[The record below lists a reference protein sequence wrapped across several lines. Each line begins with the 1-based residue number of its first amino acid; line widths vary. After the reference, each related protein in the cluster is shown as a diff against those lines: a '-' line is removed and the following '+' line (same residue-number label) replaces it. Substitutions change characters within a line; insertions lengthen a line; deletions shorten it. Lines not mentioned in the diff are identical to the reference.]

1 MSPRPARTRPGP
13 PPPRPPRP
21 AGRAAHRPPAG
32 RAAANRTASG
42 RAPRSAVQRAAVVVL
57 GRTASPRPA
66 RWQPPAAALITLVA
80 WWTALV
86 ALEPLFSPGPWRG
99 RTLALVAVIMLTPA
113 LVRAV
118 RPSRDLIAMVAA
130 FLAGGAGLALLL
142 NDLGALGGWLKDPSA
157 QLRAIGEVLVSSAPP
172 VDVGA
177 VLGGGVLVAAALLSL
192 ACVLMSDGGADAV
205 GATALVPGIALLAP
219 TLILGRAPRAHLV
232 LTVGLCALL
241 LVVVSAPRGAR
252 CAGSRLR
259 AAGTA
264 LGGGASRLVT
274 AALAL
279 ILAVGVLGRA
289 LPVPILPWSQPGGA
303 AAPEVRLTLNQD
315 LVRGSSAP
323 VLQYSGLESGTS
335 VRLTLAVIADLGGD
349 TWTPLDDARRDAAVD
364 KPQPGSGAGALTPGG
379 ALRAADGGAADTEK
393 SLPAVEVRVTG
404 MRSHW
409 LPVLQSTLTIDDG
422 QGVDLDDW
430 SWVSGTSTALSG
442 SSEVVSGAR
451 YRVRG
456 WSAVAD
462 AQGHPQTPVGI
473 PAPTPDPGTLDPY
486 LELPASMPGV
496 ISDTAQAV
504 VDAAGAGSDPAARA
518 AALAAWFH
526 GNGFVYNE
534 QVPGSFDGAAGSAS
548 PVQVVVSFLNERT
561 GYCVHYSAAFTLM
574 ARSLGLPTRIAVGYA
589 STSTAAS
596 AGDWV
601 TVGGS
606 QLHAWPEVWID
617 GVGWLAFEPTPG
629 GIGGQVGAVRAP
641 TTPAAPP
648 TATPS
653 AQAEPTA
660 PAGEQETGAQTSA
673 PTAQPNAPA
682 PAPPAE
688 RTGGGGASLDARIP
702 ALILLV
708 LLLAAL
714 PGLIRALQRSRRR
727 AAVRRGPRPGEAA
740 WRELVATAVDLD
752 LLHRGTRL
760 RARTPEALAEHLADE
775 LGGAAAGGAGGGPGA
790 GTTGAG
796 GPGDGGP
803 PGTGAGGPEPG
814 AGAGGPPVPGPDA
827 LAALTRLAGDVV
839 AERYGTA
846 PADSGR
852 RRRIEDDLGLVTAVM
867 SQTAPPGRRL
877 LARIVPRSM
886 VGGRFA
892 EA

>member
-1 MSPRPARTRPGP
+1 MSPRPARTGPP
-13 PPPRPPRP
+13 PPPRPSRP
-21 AGRAAHRPPAG
+21 TG
-32 RAAANRTASG
+32 RAAANRPPASRSAAANRPPASG
-42 RAPRSAVQRAAVVVL
+42 RAPRAAVQRAAVVVL
-57 GRTASPRPA
+57 GRTSNPSPA

-80 WWTALV
+80 WWAALV

-118 RPSRDLIAMVAA
+118 RPARDLVAVLAA
-130 FLAGGAGLALLL
+130 FLAGGAALALLL
-142 NDLGALGGWLKDPSA
+142 NDLGALDGWLKDPSA
-157 QLRAIGEVLVSSAPP
+157 QSHAIGEVLVSSVPP

-177 VLGGGVLVAAALLSL
+177 VLGGGVLIAAALLSL
-192 ACVLMSDGGADAV
+192 ACVLMSDGGADVV

-232 LTVGLCALL
+232 LTVGLCVLL

-264 LGGGASRLVT
+264 LGDGASRLVT

-279 ILAVGVLGRA
+279 ILAIGVLGRA
-289 LPVPILPWSQPGGA
+289 LPVPALPWSQPGGA
-303 AAPEVRLTLNQD
+303 SAPEVSLTLNQD

-364 KPQPGSGAGALTPGG
+364 EPQPGTGAGALTPGG
-379 ALRAADGGAADTEK
+379 ALHAAGAGAADMEK
-393 SLPAVEVRVTG
+393 GLPVVEVRVTG

-409 LPVLQSTLTIDDG
+409 LPVLQSTLTVDDG
-422 QGVDLDDW
+422 QGVDLGDW

-442 SSEVVSGAR
+442 GSEVTAGAR

-473 PAPTPDPGTLDPY
+473 PAPTPDAGTLDPY

-496 ISDTAQAV
+496 ISDTARAV

-526 GNGFVYNE
+526 GNGFVYDE
-534 QVPGSFDGAAGSAS
+534 RVPGSFDGAAGSAP
-548 PVQVVVSFLNERT
+548 PVQVVASFLNERT

-629 GIGGQVGAVRAP
+629 GIGGQVGAVQAP

-660 PAGEQETGAQTSA
+660 PAGEQGTG
-673 PTAQPNAPA
+673 APA
-682 PAPPAE
+682 PAPAPAPTA
-688 RTGGGGASLDARIP
+688 RPGAAAPALPADRAGGGGAIPDLRIP
-702 ALILLV
+702 ALVLLV

-714 PGLIRALQRSRRR
+714 PGLVRALQRSRRR

-752 LLHRGTRL
+752 LLRRGTRL
-760 RARTPEALAEHLADE
+760 RARTPEALAEHLAYE
-775 LGGAAAGGAGGGPGA
+775 LGGGPGA
-790 GTTGAG
+790 GTGTGG
-796 GPGDGGP
+796 GA
-803 PGTGAGGPEPG
+803 GTGADGPSPGGGPD
-814 AGAGGPPVPGPDA
+814 PDA

-846 PADSGR
+846 SADSGR

-867 SQTAPPGRRL
+867 SATAPPGRRL

>member
-1 MSPRPARTRPGP
+1 MSPRPGP
-13 PPPRPPRP
+13 PPPV
-21 AGRAAHRPPAG
+21 PPA
-32 RAAANRTASG
+32 APAANRSGAG
-42 RAPRSAVQRAAVVVL
+42 RAPRSTVQRATVVVR

-118 RPSRDLIAMVAA
+118 RPARDLIAMVAA
-130 FLAGGAGLALLL
+130 FLAGGAALALLL
-142 NDLGALGGWLKDPSA
+142 NDLGALGDWLKDPSA
-157 QLRAIGEVLVSSAPP
+157 RLHVIGEVLISSVPP
-172 VDVGA
+172 VDVDT
-177 VLGGGVLVAAALLSL
+177 VLGGGVFVAAALLSL
-192 ACVLMSDGGADAV
+192 ACVLMSDGGADVV

-241 LVVVSAPRGAR
+241 LVVVSAPRGAQ

-289 LPVPILPWSQPGGA
+289 LPVPIPPWSQPGGA

-349 TWTPLDDARRDAAVD
+349 TWTPLDDARQNAAVHE
-364 KPQPGSGAGALTPGG
+364 PQPEAGAGVLTPGG
-379 ALRAADGGAADTEK
+379 ALRAAGGGGADIER

-409 LPVLQSTLTIDDG
+409 LPVLQSALTIDDG

-442 SSEVVSGAR
+442 SSEVAAGAR

-473 PAPTPDPGTLDPY
+473 PAPTPDAGALDPY
-486 LELPASMPGV
+486 LELPAAMPDV
-496 ISDTAQAV
+496 ISNTAQAV

-526 GNGFVYNE
+526 GNGFVYDE
-534 QVPGSFDGAAGSAS
+534 QVPGSFDGAAGSTS
-548 PVQVVVSFLNERT
+548 PVQVVASFLDERA

-596 AGDWV
+596 KGDWV
-601 TVGGS
+601 TIGGS

-629 GIGGQVGAVRAP
+629 GIGGQVGAVQAP

-653 AQAEPTA
+653 APAEPTA
-660 PAGEQETGAQTSA
+660 PAGDQETGAQLSSTA
-673 PTAQPNAPA
+673 PTAPPSAPA
-682 PAPPAE
+682 LPAD
-688 RTGGGGASLDARIP
+688 RTGGGAAPDLRIP
-702 ALILLV
+702 ALVLLI

-714 PGLIRALQRSRRR
+714 PGLTRALQRSRRR
-727 AAVRRGPRPGEAA
+727 AAVRRGPWPGEVA

-752 LLHRGTRL
+752 LLRRGTRL

-775 LGGAAAGGAGGGPGA
+775 LGGAGGGPGA
-790 GTTGAG
+790 GTTDAG

-814 AGAGGPPVPGPDA
+814 AGAGGASPDA

-846 PADSGR
+846 PEDSGR

-867 SQTAPPGRRL
+867 SATAPPGRRL

>member
-1 MSPRPARTRPGP
+1 MSPRPARPRPGRPGPP

-21 AGRAAHRPPAG
+21 AGRAANRLPAG

-42 RAPRSAVQRAAVVVL
+42 RAPRVAVQRAAVVVL
-57 GRTASPRPA
+57 GRTSNPSPA

-80 WWTALV
+80 WWAALV

-118 RPSRDLIAMVAA
+118 RPARDLVAVLAA
-130 FLAGGAGLALLL
+130 FLAGGAALALLL
-142 NDLGALGGWLKDPSA
+142 NDLGALDGWLKDPSA
-157 QLRAIGEVLVSSAPP
+157 QSHAIGEVLVSSVPP

-177 VLGGGVLVAAALLSL
+177 VLGGGVLIAAALLSL
-192 ACVLMSDGGADAV
+192 ACVLMSDGGADVV

-232 LTVGLCALL
+232 LTVGLCVLL

-264 LGGGASRLVT
+264 LGDGASRLVT

-279 ILAVGVLGRA
+279 ILAIGVLGRA
-289 LPVPILPWSQPGGA
+289 LPVPALPWSQPGGA
-303 AAPEVRLTLNQD
+303 SAPEVSLTLNQD

-364 KPQPGSGAGALTPGG
+364 EPQPGTGAGAGALTPGG
-379 ALRAADGGAADTEK
+379 ALHAAGAGAADMEK
-393 SLPAVEVRVTG
+393 GLPVVEVRVTG

-409 LPVLQSTLTIDDG
+409 LPVLQSTLTVDDG
-422 QGVDLDDW
+422 QGVDLGDW

-442 SSEVVSGAR
+442 GSEVTAGAR

-473 PAPTPDPGTLDPY
+473 PAPTPDAGTLDPY
-486 LELPASMPGV
+486 LELPASTPGV
-496 ISDTAQAV
+496 ISDTARAV

-526 GNGFVYNE
+526 GNGFVYDE
-534 QVPGSFDGAAGSAS
+534 RVPGSFDGAAGSAP
-548 PVQVVVSFLNERT
+548 PVQVVASFLNERT

-629 GIGGQVGAVRAP
+629 GIGGQVGAVQAP

-660 PAGEQETGAQTSA
+660 PAGEQGTG
-673 PTAQPNAPA
+673 APA
-682 PAPPAE
+682 PAPTARPGAAAPALPAD
-688 RTGGGGASLDARIP
+688 RAGGGGAIPDLRIP
-702 ALILLV
+702 ALVLLV

-714 PGLIRALQRSRRR
+714 PGLVRALRRSRRR

-752 LLHRGTRL
+752 LLRRSTRL
-760 RARTPEALAEHLADE
+760 RARTPEALAEHLAYE
-775 LGGAAAGGAGGGPGA
+775 LGGGPGA
-790 GTTGAG
+790 GTTGAAAGDPG
-796 GPGDGGP
+796 GGSGAR
-803 PGTGAGGPEPG
+803 TGAGG
-814 AGAGGPPVPGPDA
+814 GPDPDA

-846 PADSGR
+846 SADSGR

-867 SQTAPPGRRL
+867 SATAPPGRRL

>member
-1 MSPRPARTRPGP
+1 MSPRPARTRPVRPGP

-21 AGRAAHRPPAG
+21 AGRAANRPPAG
-32 RAAANRTASG
+32 RSATSG

-99 RTLALVAVIMLTPA
+99 RTLALIAVVMLAPA

-118 RPSRDLIAMVAA
+118 RPSRDLTAMVAA
-130 FLAGGAGLALLL
+130 FLAGGAALALLL

-172 VDVGA
+172 VEVGT

-241 LVVVSAPRGAR
+241 LVVVSAPRGAQ

-289 LPVPILPWSQPGGA
+289 LPVPVLPWSQPGGA
-303 AAPEVRLTLNQD
+303 SAPEVRLTLNQD

-364 KPQPGSGAGALTPGG
+364 EPQPGSGSGALTPGG
-379 ALRAADGGAADTEK
+379 ALRAADGGAADIEK
-393 SLPAVEVRVTG
+393 GLPAVEVRVTG

-409 LPVLQSTLTIDDG
+409 LPVLQSTLTVDDG
-422 QGVDLDDW
+422 QGVDLGDW

-442 SSEVVSGAR
+442 SSEVAAGAR

-473 PAPTPDPGTLDPY
+473 PAPTPDAGTLDPY
-486 LELPASMPGV
+486 LELPASMPDV

-504 VDAAGAGSDPAARA
+504 VDDAGAGSDPAARA

-534 QVPGSFDGAAGSAS
+534 QVPGSFDGAAGSAP
-548 PVQVVVSFLNERT
+548 PVQVVASFLSERT

-629 GIGGQVGAVRAP
+629 GIGGQVGAVQAP

-660 PAGEQETGAQTSA
+660 PAGEQETGAQAPASASA
-673 PTAQPNAPA
+673 PTTRPGAA
-682 PAPPAE
+682 APPAD
-688 RTGGGGASLDARIP
+688 RAGGSGAIPDLRIP
-702 ALILLV
+702 ALVLLV

-740 WRELVATAVDLD
+740 WRELVAAAVDLD
-752 LLHRGTRL
+752 LLRRGTRL
-760 RARTPEALAEHLADE
+760 RARTPEALAEHLAYE
-775 LGGAAAGGAGGGPGA
+775 LGGGPGPGGGGAGA

-796 GPGDGGP
+796 GPKPGTSAGGPGPSGGGP
-803 PGTGAGGPEPG
+803 PGTGAGG
-814 AGAGGPPVPGPDA
+814 PGPDA

-867 SQTAPPGRRL
+867 SKTAPTGRRL
-877 LARIVPRSM
+877 LARIVPKSM

>member
-1 MSPRPARTRPGP
+1 MSPRPARTRPGRTGPP

-21 AGRAAHRPPAG
+21 AGRAANRLPAG
-32 RAAANRTASG
+32 RAAANRAAANRTASG
-42 RAPRSAVQRAAVVVL
+42 RAPRAAVQRAAVVVL
-57 GRTASPRPA
+57 GRTSNPSPA

-80 WWTALV
+80 WWAALV

-118 RPSRDLIAMVAA
+118 RPARDLVAVLAA
-130 FLAGGAGLALLL
+130 FLAGGAALALLL
-142 NDLGALGGWLKDPSA
+142 NDLGALDGWLKDPSA
-157 QLRAIGEVLVSSAPP
+157 QSHAIGEVLVSSVPP

-177 VLGGGVLVAAALLSL
+177 VLGGGVLIAAALLSL
-192 ACVLMSDGGADAV
+192 ACVLMSDGGADVV

-232 LTVGLCALL
+232 LTVGLCVLL

-264 LGGGASRLVT
+264 LGDGASRLVT

-279 ILAVGVLGRA
+279 ILAIGVLGRA
-289 LPVPILPWSQPGGA
+289 LPVPALPWSQPGGA
-303 AAPEVRLTLNQD
+303 SAPEVSLTLNQD

-364 KPQPGSGAGALTPGG
+364 EPQPGTGAGAGALTPGG
-379 ALRAADGGAADTEK
+379 ALHAAGAGAADMEK
-393 SLPAVEVRVTG
+393 GLPVVEVRVTG

-409 LPVLQSTLTIDDG
+409 LPVLQSTLTVDDG
-422 QGVDLDDW
+422 QGVDLGDW

-442 SSEVVSGAR
+442 GSEVTAGAR

-486 LELPASMPGV
+486 LELPSSTPGV
-496 ISDTAQAV
+496 ISDTARAV

-526 GNGFVYNE
+526 GNGFVYDE
-534 QVPGSFDGAAGSAS
+534 RVPGSFDGAAGSAP
-548 PVQVVVSFLNERT
+548 PVQVVASFLNERT

-629 GIGGQVGAVRAP
+629 GIGGQVGAVQAP

-660 PAGEQETGAQTSA
+660 PAGEQGTGAPASAPA
-673 PTAQPNAPA
+673 PTARPGAAAPA
-682 PAPPAE
+682 LPADRA
-688 RTGGGGASLDARIP
+688 GGGGAIPDLRIP
-702 ALILLV
+702 ALVLLV

-714 PGLIRALQRSRRR
+714 PGLVRALRRSRRR

-752 LLHRGTRL
+752 LLRRGTRL
-760 RARTPEALAEHLADE
+760 RARTPEALAEHLAYE
-775 LGGAAAGGAGGGPGA
+775 LGGGSGA
-790 GTTGAG
+790 GTTGAAAG
-796 GPGDGGP
+796 GPGGGS
-803 PGTGAGGPEPG
+803 GARTGAGG
-814 AGAGGPPVPGPDA
+814 GPDPDA

-846 PADSGR
+846 LADSGR

-867 SQTAPPGRRL
+867 SATAPPGRRL

>member
-1 MSPRPARTRPGP
+1 MSPRPGP
-13 PPPRPPRP
+13 PPPV
-21 AGRAAHRPPAG
+21 PPA
-32 RAAANRTASG
+32 APAANRSGAG
-42 RAPRSAVQRAAVVVL
+42 RAPRSTVQRATVVVR

-99 RTLALVAVIMLTPA
+99 RTLALVAVVMLAPA

-118 RPSRDLIAMVAA
+118 RPSRDLPAMVAA
-130 FLAGGAGLALLL
+130 FLAGGAALALLL

-232 LTVGLCALL
+232 LTVGLCVLL

-264 LGGGASRLVT
+264 LGDGASRLVT

-279 ILAVGVLGRA
+279 ILAIGVLGRA
-289 LPVPILPWSQPGGA
+289 LPVPALPWSQPGGA
-303 AAPEVRLTLNQD
+303 SAPEVSLTLNQD

-349 TWTPLDDARRDAAVD
+349 TWTPLDDARQNAAVHE
-364 KPQPGSGAGALTPGG
+364 PQPEAGAGVLTPGG
-379 ALRAADGGAADTEK
+379 ALRAAGGGGADIER

-409 LPVLQSTLTIDDG
+409 LPVLQSTLTVDDG
-422 QGVDLDDW
+422 QGVDLGDW

-442 SSEVVSGAR
+442 GSEVTAGAR

-473 PAPTPDPGTLDPY
+473 PAPTPDAGTLDPY

-496 ISDTAQAV
+496 ISDTARAV

-526 GNGFVYNE
+526 GNGFVYDE
-534 QVPGSFDGAAGSAS
+534 QVPGSFDGAAGSAP
-548 PVQVVVSFLNERT
+548 PVQVVASFLSERT

-629 GIGGQVGAVRAP
+629 GIGGQVGAVQAP

-653 AQAEPTA
+653 APAEPTA
-660 PAGEQETGAQTSA
+660 PAGDQETGAQLSSTA
-673 PTAQPNAPA
+673 PTAPPSAPA
-682 PAPPAE
+682 SPAD
-688 RTGGGGASLDARIP
+688 RTGGGAAPDLRIP
-702 ALILLV
+702 ALVLLI

-714 PGLIRALQRSRRR
+714 PGLTRALQRSRRR
-727 AAVRRGPRPGEAA
+727 AAVRRGPWPGEVA

-775 LGGAAAGGAGGGPGA
+775 LGAAAGAVGPGTGSDDPDGGPETGAAGGGPG
-790 GTTGAG
+790 TGPG
-796 GPGDGGP
+796 GPDGGG
-803 PGTGAGGPEPG
+803 PGTGA
-814 AGAGGPPVPGPDA
+814 AA

-852 RRRIEDDLGLVTAVM
+852 RRRIEGDLDLVTAVM
-867 SQTAPPGRRL
+867 SATASPGRRL
-877 LARIVPRSM
+877 LARIVPKSM
-886 VGGRFA
+886 VGGRFT

>member
-1 MSPRPARTRPGP
+1 MSPRPGRTRPDRPGP
-13 PPPRPPRP
+13 PPPPRP
-21 AGRAAHRPPAG
+21 SRPAG
-32 RAAANRTASG
+32 RAAANRPPAGRSAASG
-42 RAPRSAVQRAAVVVL
+42 RAPRAAVQRAAVVVL
-57 GRTASPRPA
+57 GRTSNPSPA

-80 WWTALV
+80 WWAALV

-118 RPSRDLIAMVAA
+118 RPARDLVAVLAA
-130 FLAGGAGLALLL
+130 FLAGGAALALLL
-142 NDLGALGGWLKDPSA
+142 NDLGALDGWLKDPSA
-157 QLRAIGEVLVSSAPP
+157 QSHAIGEVLVSSVPP

-177 VLGGGVLVAAALLSL
+177 VLGGGVLIAAALLSL
-192 ACVLMSDGGADAV
+192 ACVLMSDGGADVV

-232 LTVGLCALL
+232 LTVGLCVLL

-264 LGGGASRLVT
+264 LGDGASRLVT

-279 ILAVGVLGRA
+279 ILAIGVLGRA
-289 LPVPILPWSQPGGA
+289 LPVPALPWSQPGGA
-303 AAPEVRLTLNQD
+303 SAPEVSLTLNQD

-364 KPQPGSGAGALTPGG
+364 EPQPGTGAGAGALTPGG
-379 ALRAADGGAADTEK
+379 ALHAAGAGAADMEK
-393 SLPAVEVRVTG
+393 GLPVVEVRVTG

-409 LPVLQSTLTIDDG
+409 LPVLQSTLTVDDG
-422 QGVDLDDW
+422 QGVDLGDW

-442 SSEVVSGAR
+442 GSEVTAGAR

-473 PAPTPDPGTLDPY
+473 PASTPDAGTLDPY
-486 LELPASMPGV
+486 LELPSSTPGV
-496 ISDTAQAV
+496 ISDTARAV

-526 GNGFVYNE
+526 GNGFVYDE
-534 QVPGSFDGAAGSAS
+534 RVPGSFDGAAGSAP
-548 PVQVVVSFLNERT
+548 PVQVVASFLNERT

-629 GIGGQVGAVRAP
+629 GIGGQVGAVQAP

-660 PAGEQETGAQTSA
+660 PAEEQGTG
-673 PTAQPNAPA
+673 APA
-682 PAPPAE
+682 PAPTARPGAAAPALPAD
-688 RTGGGGASLDARIP
+688 RAGGGGAIPDLRIP
-702 ALILLV
+702 ALVLLV

-714 PGLIRALQRSRRR
+714 PGLVRALRRSRRR

-752 LLHRGTRL
+752 LLRRGTRL
-760 RARTPEALAEHLADE
+760 RARTPEALAEHLAYE
-775 LGGAAAGGAGGGPGA
+775 LGGGSGA

-796 GPGDGGP
+796 GRA
-803 PGTGAGGPEPG
+803 GTGADGPGPGGGPD
-814 AGAGGPPVPGPDA
+814 PDA

-867 SQTAPPGRRL
+867 SATAPPGRRL

>member
-1 MSPRPARTRPGP
+1 MSPRPGRTRPGRPGHP
-13 PPPRPPRP
+13 PPPRPSR
-21 AGRAAHRPPAG
+21 PAG
-32 RAAANRTASG
+32 RAAANRPPAGRSAASG
-42 RAPRSAVQRAAVVVL
+42 RAPRAAVQRAAVVVL
-57 GRTASPRPA
+57 GRTSNPSPA

-80 WWTALV
+80 WWAALV

-118 RPSRDLIAMVAA
+118 RPARDLVAVLAA
-130 FLAGGAGLALLL
+130 FLAGGAALALLL
-142 NDLGALGGWLKDPSA
+142 NDLGALDGWLKDPSA
-157 QLRAIGEVLVSSAPP
+157 QSHAIGEVLVSSVPP

-177 VLGGGVLVAAALLSL
+177 VLGGGVLIAAALLSL
-192 ACVLMSDGGADAV
+192 ACVLMSDGGADVV

-232 LTVGLCALL
+232 LTVGLCVLL

-264 LGGGASRLVT
+264 LGDGASRLVT

-279 ILAVGVLGRA
+279 ILAIGVLGRA
-289 LPVPILPWSQPGGA
+289 LPVPALPWSQPGGA
-303 AAPEVRLTLNQD
+303 SAPEVSLTLNQD

-364 KPQPGSGAGALTPGG
+364 EPQPGTGAGAGALTPGG
-379 ALRAADGGAADTEK
+379 ALHAAGAGAADMEK
-393 SLPAVEVRVTG
+393 GLPVVEVRVTG

-409 LPVLQSTLTIDDG
+409 LPVLQSTLTVDDG
-422 QGVDLDDW
+422 QGVDLGDW

-442 SSEVVSGAR
+442 GSEVTAGAR

-473 PAPTPDPGTLDPY
+473 PAPTPDAGTLDPY

-496 ISDTAQAV
+496 ISDTARAV

-526 GNGFVYNE
+526 GNGFVYDE
-534 QVPGSFDGAAGSAS
+534 RVPGSFDGAAGSAP
-548 PVQVVVSFLNERT
+548 PVQVVASFLNERT

-629 GIGGQVGAVRAP
+629 GIGGQVGAVQAP

-648 TATPS
+648 TAAPS

-660 PAGEQETGAQTSA
+660 PAGEQETGAQASASAPA
-673 PTAQPNAPA
+673 PTARPGAAAPA
-682 PAPPAE
+682 LPADRA
-688 RTGGGGASLDARIP
+688 GGGGAIPDLRIP
-702 ALILLV
+702 ALVLLV

-714 PGLIRALQRSRRR
+714 PGLVRALRRSRRR

-752 LLHRGTRL
+752 LLRRGTRL
-760 RARTPEALAEHLADE
+760 RARTPEALAEHLAYE
-775 LGGAAAGGAGGGPGA
+775 LGGGPGA

-796 GPGDGGP
+796 GRAGTGADGPGPGGGP
-803 PGTGAGGPEPG
+803 GAGTTGAGG
-814 AGAGGPPVPGPDA
+814 GPDPDA

-867 SQTAPPGRRL
+867 SATAPPGRRL

>member
-1 MSPRPARTRPGP
+1 MSPRPGRTRPDRPGP
-13 PPPRPPRP
+13 PPPPRP
-21 AGRAAHRPPAG
+21 SRPAG
-32 RAAANRTASG
+32 RAAANRPPASG
-42 RAPRSAVQRAAVVVL
+42 RAPRAAVQRAAVVVL
-57 GRTASPRPA
+57 GRTSNPSPA

-80 WWTALV
+80 WWAALV

-118 RPSRDLIAMVAA
+118 RPARDLVAVLAA
-130 FLAGGAGLALLL
+130 FLAGGAALALLL
-142 NDLGALGGWLKDPSA
+142 NDLGALDGWLKDPSA
-157 QLRAIGEVLVSSAPP
+157 QSHAIGEVLVSSVPP

-177 VLGGGVLVAAALLSL
+177 VLGGGVLIAAALLSL
-192 ACVLMSDGGADAV
+192 ACVLMSDGGADVV

-232 LTVGLCALL
+232 LTVGLCVLL

-264 LGGGASRLVT
+264 LGDGASRLVT

-279 ILAVGVLGRA
+279 ILAIGVLGRA
-289 LPVPILPWSQPGGA
+289 LPVPALPWSQPGGA
-303 AAPEVRLTLNQD
+303 SAPEVSLTLNQD

-364 KPQPGSGAGALTPGG
+364 EPQPGTGAGAGALTPGG
-379 ALRAADGGAADTEK
+379 ALHAAGAGAADMEK
-393 SLPAVEVRVTG
+393 GLPVVEVRVTG

-409 LPVLQSTLTIDDG
+409 LPVLQSTLTVDDG
-422 QGVDLDDW
+422 QGVDLGDW

-442 SSEVVSGAR
+442 GSEVTAGAR

-473 PAPTPDPGTLDPY
+473 PAPTPDAGTLDPY

-496 ISDTAQAV
+496 ISDTARAV

-526 GNGFVYNE
+526 GNGFVYDE
-534 QVPGSFDGAAGSAS
+534 RVPGSFDGAAGSAP
-548 PVQVVVSFLNERT
+548 PVQVVASFLNERT

-629 GIGGQVGAVRAP
+629 GIGGQVGAVQAP

-660 PAGEQETGAQTSA
+660 PAGEQGTG
-673 PTAQPNAPA
+673 APA
-682 PAPPAE
+682 PAPTARPGAAAPALPAD
-688 RTGGGGASLDARIP
+688 RAGGGGAIPDLRIP
-702 ALILLV
+702 ALVLLV

-714 PGLIRALQRSRRR
+714 PGLVRALRRSRRR

-752 LLHRGTRL
+752 LLRRGTRL
-760 RARTPEALAEHLADE
+760 RARTPEALAEHLAYE
-775 LGGAAAGGAGGGPGA
+775 LGGGSGA

-796 GPGDGGP
+796 GRA
-803 PGTGAGGPEPG
+803 GTGADG
-814 AGAGGPPVPGPDA
+814 PGPDA

-867 SQTAPPGRRL
+867 SATAPPGRRL

>member
-1 MSPRPARTRPGP
+1 MSPRPARTRPGRTGPP

-21 AGRAAHRPPAG
+21 AGRAANRLPAG
-32 RAAANRTASG
+32 RAAANRAAANRTASG
-42 RAPRSAVQRAAVVVL
+42 RAPRAAVQRAAVVVL
-57 GRTASPRPA
+57 GRTSNPSPA

-80 WWTALV
+80 WWAALV

-118 RPSRDLIAMVAA
+118 RPARDLVAVLAA
-130 FLAGGAGLALLL
+130 FLAGGAALALLL
-142 NDLGALGGWLKDPSA
+142 NDLGALDGWLKDPSA
-157 QLRAIGEVLVSSAPP
+157 QSHAIGEVLVSSVPP

-177 VLGGGVLVAAALLSL
+177 VLGGGVLIAAALLSL
-192 ACVLMSDGGADAV
+192 ACVLMSDGGADVV

-232 LTVGLCALL
+232 LTVGLCVLL

-264 LGGGASRLVT
+264 LGDGASRLVT

-279 ILAVGVLGRA
+279 ILAIGVLGRA
-289 LPVPILPWSQPGGA
+289 LPVPALPWSQPGGA
-303 AAPEVRLTLNQD
+303 SAPEVSLTLNQD

-364 KPQPGSGAGALTPGG
+364 EPQPGTGAGAGALTPGG
-379 ALRAADGGAADTEK
+379 ALHAAGAGAADMEK
-393 SLPAVEVRVTG
+393 GLPVVEVRVTG

-409 LPVLQSTLTIDDG
+409 LPVLQSTLTVDDG
-422 QGVDLDDW
+422 QGVDLGDW

-442 SSEVVSGAR
+442 GSEVTAGAR

-486 LELPASMPGV
+486 LELPSSTPGV
-496 ISDTAQAV
+496 ISDTARAV

-526 GNGFVYNE
+526 GNGFVYDE
-534 QVPGSFDGAAGSAS
+534 RVPGSFDGAAGSAP
-548 PVQVVVSFLNERT
+548 PVQVVASFLNERT

-629 GIGGQVGAVRAP
+629 GIGGQVGAVQAP

-648 TATPS
+648 AATPS

-660 PAGEQETGAQTSA
+660 PAGEQETGAQASASAPA
-673 PTAQPNAPA
+673 PTARPGAAAPA
-682 PAPPAE
+682 LPADRA
-688 RTGGGGASLDARIP
+688 GGGGAIPDLRIP
-702 ALILLV
+702 ALVLLV

-714 PGLIRALQRSRRR
+714 PGLVRALRRSRRR

-752 LLHRGTRL
+752 LLRRGTRL
-760 RARTPEALAEHLADE
+760 RARTPEALAEHLAYE
-775 LGGAAAGGAGGGPGA
+775 LGGGSGA
-790 GTTGAG
+790 GTTGAAAG
-796 GPGDGGP
+796 GPGGGS
-803 PGTGAGGPEPG
+803 GARTGAGG
-814 AGAGGPPVPGPDA
+814 GPDPDA

-846 PADSGR
+846 LADSGR

-867 SQTAPPGRRL
+867 SATAPPGRRL

>member
-1 MSPRPARTRPGP
+1 MSPRPARTRPGRPGPP

-21 AGRAAHRPPAG
+21 AGRAANRLPAG

-42 RAPRSAVQRAAVVVL
+42 RAPRVAVQRAAVVVL
-57 GRTASPRPA
+57 GRTSNPSPA

-80 WWTALV
+80 WWAALV

-118 RPSRDLIAMVAA
+118 RPARDLVAVLAA
-130 FLAGGAGLALLL
+130 FLAGGAALALLL
-142 NDLGALGGWLKDPSA
+142 NDLGALDGWLKDPSA
-157 QLRAIGEVLVSSAPP
+157 QSHAIGEVLVSSVPP

-177 VLGGGVLVAAALLSL
+177 VLGGGVLIAAALLSL
-192 ACVLMSDGGADAV
+192 ACVLMSDGGADVV

-232 LTVGLCALL
+232 LTVGLCVLL

-264 LGGGASRLVT
+264 LGDGASRLVT

-279 ILAVGVLGRA
+279 ILAIGVLGRA
-289 LPVPILPWSQPGGA
+289 LPVPALPWSQPGGA
-303 AAPEVRLTLNQD
+303 SAPEVSLTLNQD

-364 KPQPGSGAGALTPGG
+364 EPQPGTGAGAGALTPGG
-379 ALRAADGGAADTEK
+379 ALHAAGAGAADMEK
-393 SLPAVEVRVTG
+393 GLPVVEVRVTG

-409 LPVLQSTLTIDDG
+409 LPVLQSTLTVDDG
-422 QGVDLDDW
+422 QGVDLGDW

-442 SSEVVSGAR
+442 GSEVTAGAR

-473 PAPTPDPGTLDPY
+473 PAPTPDAGTLDPY
-486 LELPASMPGV
+486 LELPASTPGV
-496 ISDTAQAV
+496 ISDTARAV

-526 GNGFVYNE
+526 GNGFVYDE
-534 QVPGSFDGAAGSAS
+534 RVPGSFDGAAGSAP
-548 PVQVVVSFLNERT
+548 PVQVVASFLNERT

-629 GIGGQVGAVRAP
+629 GIGGQVGAVQAP

-660 PAGEQETGAQTSA
+660 PAGEQGTG
-673 PTAQPNAPA
+673 APA
-682 PAPPAE
+682 PAPTARPGAAAPALPAD
-688 RTGGGGASLDARIP
+688 RAGGGGAIPDLRIP
-702 ALILLV
+702 ALVLLV

-714 PGLIRALQRSRRR
+714 PGLVRALRRSRRR

-752 LLHRGTRL
+752 LLRRSTRL
-760 RARTPEALAEHLADE
+760 RARTPEALAEHLAYE
-775 LGGAAAGGAGGGPGA
+775 LGGGPGA
-790 GTTGAG
+790 GTTGAAAGDPG
-796 GPGDGGP
+796 GGSGAR
-803 PGTGAGGPEPG
+803 TGAGG
-814 AGAGGPPVPGPDA
+814 GPDPDA

-846 PADSGR
+846 SADSGR

-867 SQTAPPGRRL
+867 SATAPPGRRL

>member
-1 MSPRPARTRPGP
+1 MSPRPARTRPGRPGP
-13 PPPRPPRP
+13 PPPPRP
-21 AGRAAHRPPAG
+21 AGRAANRLPAG

-42 RAPRSAVQRAAVVVL
+42 RAPRVAVQRAAVVVL
-57 GRTASPRPA
+57 GRTSNPSPA

-80 WWTALV
+80 WWAALV

-118 RPSRDLIAMVAA
+118 RPARDLVAVLAA
-130 FLAGGAGLALLL
+130 FLAGGAALALLL
-142 NDLGALGGWLKDPSA
+142 NDLGALDGWLKDPSA
-157 QLRAIGEVLVSSAPP
+157 QSHAIGEVLVSSVPP

-177 VLGGGVLVAAALLSL
+177 VLGGGVLIAAALLSL
-192 ACVLMSDGGADAV
+192 ACVLMSDGGADVV

-232 LTVGLCALL
+232 LTVGLCVLL

-264 LGGGASRLVT
+264 LGDGASRLVT
-274 AALAL
+274 ATLAL
-279 ILAVGVLGRA
+279 ILAIGVLGRA
-289 LPVPILPWSQPGGA
+289 LPVPALPWSQPGGA
-303 AAPEVRLTLNQD
+303 SAPEVSLTLNQD

-364 KPQPGSGAGALTPGG
+364 EPQPGTGAGAGVLTPGG
-379 ALRAADGGAADTEK
+379 ALHAAGAGAADMEK
-393 SLPAVEVRVTG
+393 GLPVVEVRVTG

-409 LPVLQSTLTIDDG
+409 LPVLQSTLTVDDG
-422 QGVDLDDW
+422 QGVDLGDW

-442 SSEVVSGAR
+442 SSEVASGAR

-473 PAPTPDPGTLDPY
+473 PAPTPDAGTLDPY
-486 LELPASMPGV
+486 LELPASTPGV
-496 ISDTAQAV
+496 ISDTARAV
-504 VDAAGAGSDPAARA
+504 VDAAGAGADPAARA

-526 GNGFVYNE
+526 GNGFVYDE
-534 QVPGSFDGAAGSAS
+534 RVPGSFDGAAGSAP
-548 PVQVVVSFLNERT
+548 PVQVVASFLNERT

-601 TVGGS
+601 TIGGS

-629 GIGGQVGAVRAP
+629 GIGGQVGAVQAP

-660 PAGEQETGAQTSA
+660 PAGEQGTGAPTSA
-673 PTAQPNAPA
+673 SAPA
-682 PAPPAE
+682 PAPTARPGAAAPALPAD
-688 RTGGGGASLDARIP
+688 RAGGGGAIPDLRIP
-702 ALILLV
+702 ALVLLV

-714 PGLIRALQRSRRR
+714 PGLVRALRRSRRR

-752 LLHRGTRL
+752 LLRRSTRL
-760 RARTPEALAEHLADE
+760 RARTPEALAEHLAYE
-775 LGGAAAGGAGGGPGA
+775 LGGGPGA
-790 GTTGAG
+790 GTTGAAAG
-796 GPGDGGP
+796 GPGGGS
-803 PGTGAGGPEPG
+803 GARTGAGG
-814 AGAGGPPVPGPDA
+814 GPDPDA

-846 PADSGR
+846 SADSGR

-867 SQTAPPGRRL
+867 SATAPPGRRL

>member
-1 MSPRPARTRPGP
+1 MSPRPGRTRPGRTGPP
-13 PPPRPPRP
+13 PPPRPSR
-21 AGRAAHRPPAG
+21 PAG
-32 RAAANRTASG
+32 RAAANRPPAGRSAASG
-42 RAPRSAVQRAAVVVL
+42 RAPRAAVQQAAVVVL
-57 GRTASPRPA
+57 GRTSNPSPA

-80 WWTALV
+80 WWAALV

-118 RPSRDLIAMVAA
+118 RPARDLVAVLAA
-130 FLAGGAGLALLL
+130 FLAGGAALALLL
-142 NDLGALGGWLKDPSA
+142 NGLGALDG
-157 QLRAIGEVLVSSAPP
+157 
-172 VDVGA
+172 GA
-177 VLGGGVLVAAALLSL
+177 VLGGGVLIAAALLSL
-192 ACVLMSDGGADAV
+192 ACVLMSDGGADVV

-232 LTVGLCALL
+232 LTVGLCVLL

-264 LGGGASRLVT
+264 LGDGASRLVT

-279 ILAVGVLGRA
+279 ILAIGVLGRA
-289 LPVPILPWSQPGGA
+289 LPVPALPWSQPGGA
-303 AAPEVRLTLNQD
+303 SAPEVSLTLNQD

-364 KPQPGSGAGALTPGG
+364 EPQPGTGAGAGALTPGG
-379 ALRAADGGAADTEK
+379 ALHAAGAGAADMEK
-393 SLPAVEVRVTG
+393 GLPVVEVRVTG

-409 LPVLQSTLTIDDG
+409 LPVLQSTLTVDDG
-422 QGVDLDDW
+422 QGVDLGDW

-442 SSEVVSGAR
+442 GSEVTAGAR

-486 LELPASMPGV
+486 LELPSSTPGV
-496 ISDTAQAV
+496 ISDTARAV

-526 GNGFVYNE
+526 GNGFVYDE
-534 QVPGSFDGAAGSAS
+534 RVPGSFDGAAGSAP
-548 PVQVVVSFLNERT
+548 PVQVVASFLNERT

-629 GIGGQVGAVRAP
+629 GIGGQVGAVQAP

-648 TATPS
+648 AATPS

-660 PAGEQETGAQTSA
+660 PAGEQGTGAPASASAPA
-673 PTAQPNAPA
+673 PTARPGAAAPA
-682 PAPPAE
+682 LPADRA
-688 RTGGGGASLDARIP
+688 GGGGAIPDLRIP
-702 ALILLV
+702 ALVLLV

-752 LLHRGTRL
+752 LLRRGTRL
-760 RARTPEALAEHLADE
+760 RARTPEALAEHLAYE
-775 LGGAAAGGAGGGPGA
+775 LGGGSGAGTTGAAAGGPGGGSGARTGAGGGPGA

-796 GPGDGGP
+796 GGP
-803 PGTGAGGPEPG
+803 D
-814 AGAGGPPVPGPDA
+814 PDA

-867 SQTAPPGRRL
+867 SATAPPGRRL

>member
-1 MSPRPARTRPGP
+1 MSPRPGRTRPDRPGP
-13 PPPRPPRP
+13 PPPPRP
-21 AGRAAHRPPAG
+21 SRPAG
-32 RAAANRTASG
+32 RAAANRPPAGRSAASG
-42 RAPRSAVQRAAVVVL
+42 RAPRAAVQRAAVVVL
-57 GRTASPRPA
+57 GRTSNPSPA

-80 WWTALV
+80 WWAALV

-118 RPSRDLIAMVAA
+118 RPARDLVAVLAA
-130 FLAGGAGLALLL
+130 FLAGGAALALLL
-142 NDLGALGGWLKDPSA
+142 NDLGALDGWLKDPSA
-157 QLRAIGEVLVSSAPP
+157 QSHAIGEVLVSSVPP

-177 VLGGGVLVAAALLSL
+177 VLGGGVLIAAALLSL
-192 ACVLMSDGGADAV
+192 ACVLMSDGGADVV

-232 LTVGLCALL
+232 LTVGLCVLL

-264 LGGGASRLVT
+264 LGDGASRLVT

-279 ILAVGVLGRA
+279 ILAIGVLGRA
-289 LPVPILPWSQPGGA
+289 LPVPALPWSQPGGA
-303 AAPEVRLTLNQD
+303 SAPEVSLTLNQD

-364 KPQPGSGAGALTPGG
+364 EPQPGTGAGAGALTPGG
-379 ALRAADGGAADTEK
+379 ALHAAGAGAADMEK
-393 SLPAVEVRVTG
+393 GLPVVEVRVTG

-409 LPVLQSTLTIDDG
+409 LPVLQSTLTVDDG
-422 QGVDLDDW
+422 QGVDLGDW

-442 SSEVVSGAR
+442 GSEVTAGAR

-473 PAPTPDPGTLDPY
+473 PASTPDAGTLDPY
-486 LELPASMPGV
+486 LELPASTPGV
-496 ISDTAQAV
+496 ISDTARAV

-526 GNGFVYNE
+526 GNGFVYDE
-534 QVPGSFDGAAGSAS
+534 RVPGSFDGAAGSAP
-548 PVQVVVSFLNERT
+548 PVQVVASFLNERT

-617 GVGWLAFEPTPG
+617 GGWLAFEPTPG
-629 GIGGQVGAVRAP
+629 GIGGQVGAVQAP

-660 PAGEQETGAQTSA
+660 PAEEQGTG
-673 PTAQPNAPA
+673 APA
-682 PAPPAE
+682 PAPTARPGAAAPALPAD
-688 RTGGGGASLDARIP
+688 RAGGGGAIPDLRIP
-702 ALILLV
+702 ALVLLV

-714 PGLIRALQRSRRR
+714 PGLVRALRRSRRR

-752 LLHRGTRL
+752 LLRRGTRL
-760 RARTPEALAEHLADE
+760 RARTPEALAEHLAYE
-775 LGGAAAGGAGGGPGA
+775 LGGGSGA

-796 GPGDGGP
+796 GRA
-803 PGTGAGGPEPG
+803 GTGADGPGPGGGPD
-814 AGAGGPPVPGPDA
+814 PDA

-867 SQTAPPGRRL
+867 SATAPPGRRL

>member
-1 MSPRPARTRPGP
+1 M
-13 PPPRPPRP
+13 
-21 AGRAAHRPPAG
+21 
-32 RAAANRTASG
+32 
-42 RAPRSAVQRAAVVVL
+42 QRAAVVVL
-57 GRTASPRPA
+57 GRTSNPSPA

-80 WWTALV
+80 WWAALV

-118 RPSRDLIAMVAA
+118 RPARDLVAVLAA
-130 FLAGGAGLALLL
+130 FLAGGAALALLL
-142 NDLGALGGWLKDPSA
+142 NDLGALDGWLKDPSA
-157 QLRAIGEVLVSSAPP
+157 QSHAIGEVLVSSVPP

-177 VLGGGVLVAAALLSL
+177 VLGGGVLIAAALLSL
-192 ACVLMSDGGADAV
+192 ACVLMSDGGADVV

-264 LGGGASRLVT
+264 LGDGASRLVT

-289 LPVPILPWSQPGGA
+289 LPVPALPWSQPGGA
-303 AAPEVRLTLNQD
+303 SAPEVSLTLNQD

-364 KPQPGSGAGALTPGG
+364 EPQPGSGAGALTPGG
-379 ALRAADGGAADTEK
+379 ALHAAGAGAADMEK
-393 SLPAVEVRVTG
+393 GLPVVEVRVTG

-409 LPVLQSTLTIDDG
+409 LPVLQSTLTVDDG
-422 QGVDLDDW
+422 QGVDLGDW

-442 SSEVVSGAR
+442 GSEVTAGAR

-486 LELPASMPGV
+486 LELPASTPGV
-496 ISDTAQAV
+496 ISDTARAV

-534 QVPGSFDGAAGSAS
+534 QVPGSFDGAAGSAP
-548 PVQVVVSFLNERT
+548 PVQVVASFLNERT

-629 GIGGQVGAVRAP
+629 GIGGQVGAVQAP

-660 PAGEQETGAQTSA
+660 PAGEQGTG
-673 PTAQPNAPA
+673 APA
-682 PAPPAE
+682 PAPAPAPTA
-688 RTGGGGASLDARIP
+688 RPGAAAPALPADRAGGGGAIPDLRIP
-702 ALILLV
+702 ALVLLV

-714 PGLIRALQRSRRR
+714 PGLVRALRRSRRR

-752 LLHRGTRL
+752 LLRRGTRL
-760 RARTPEALAEHLADE
+760 RARTPEALAEHLAYE
-775 LGGAAAGGAGGGPGA
+775 LGGGSGA

-796 GPGDGGP
+796 GRA
-803 PGTGAGGPEPG
+803 GTGADGPGPGGGPD
-814 AGAGGPPVPGPDA
+814 PDA

-867 SQTAPPGRRL
+867 SATAPPGRRL

>member
-1 MSPRPARTRPGP
+1 MSPRPGP
-13 PPPRPPRP
+13 PPPV
-21 AGRAAHRPPAG
+21 PPA
-32 RAAANRTASG
+32 APAVNRSGAG
-42 RAPRSAVQRAAVVVL
+42 RAPRSTVQRAAVVVR

-99 RTLALVAVIMLTPA
+99 RTLVLVAVIMLTPA

-118 RPSRDLIAMVAA
+118 RPARDLIAMVAA
-130 FLAGGAGLALLL
+130 FLAGGAALALLL
-142 NDLGALGGWLKDPSA
+142 NDLGALGDWLKDPSA
-157 QLRAIGEVLVSSAPP
+157 RLHVIGEVLISSVPP
-172 VDVGA
+172 VDVGM
-177 VLGGGVLVAAALLSL
+177 VLGGGVFVAAALLSL
-192 ACVLMSDGGADAV
+192 ACVLMSDGGADVV

-232 LTVGLCALL
+232 LMMGLCALL
-241 LVVVSAPRGAR
+241 LVVVSAPRGAQG
-252 CAGSRLR
+252 AGPRLR
-259 AAGTA
+259 AAGAA
-264 LGGGASRLVT
+264 LGGGASRLAA

-279 ILAVGVLGRA
+279 VLAVGVLGQA
-289 LPVPILPWSQPGGA
+289 LPVPVLPWSQPGGA
-303 AAPEVRLTLNQD
+303 SVPEVRLTLNQD

-323 VLQYSGLESGTS
+323 VLQYSGLEAGTS

-349 TWTPLDDARRDAAVD
+349 TWTPLDDARQNAAVHE
-364 KPQPGSGAGALTPGG
+364 PQPEAGAGVLTPGG
-379 ALRAADGGAADTEK
+379 ALRAAGGGGADIER

-409 LPVLQSTLTIDDG
+409 LPVLQSALTIDDG

-442 SSEVVSGAR
+442 SSEVTTGAR

-473 PAPTPDPGTLDPY
+473 PAPTPDAGALDPY
-486 LELPASMPGV
+486 LELPAAMPDV
-496 ISDTAQAV
+496 ISNTAQAV
-504 VDAAGAGSDPAARA
+504 VDAAGTGSDPAARA

-526 GNGFVYNE
+526 GNGFVYDE

-548 PVQVVVSFLNERT
+548 PVQVVASFLDERA

-596 AGDWV
+596 KGDWV
-601 TVGGS
+601 TIGGS

-629 GIGGQVGAVRAP
+629 GIGGQVGAVQAP

-653 AQAEPTA
+653 APAEPTA
-660 PAGEQETGAQTSA
+660 PAGDRETGAQLSSTA
-673 PTAQPNAPA
+673 PTAPPSAPA
-682 PAPPAE
+682 SPAD
-688 RTGGGGASLDARIP
+688 RTGGGAAPDLRIP
-702 ALILLV
+702 ALVLLI

-714 PGLIRALQRSRRR
+714 PGLTRALQRSRRR

-740 WRELVATAVDLD
+740 WCELVATAVDLD
-752 LLHRGTRL
+752 LLRRSTRL
-760 RARTPEALAEHLADE
+760 RARTPEALAEHLAYE
-775 LGGAAAGGAGGGPGA
+775 LGGGPGA
-790 GTTGAG
+790 GTTDADGRAGTGAAAG
-796 GPGDGGP
+796 GPGGG
-803 PGTGAGGPEPG
+803 
-814 AGAGGPPVPGPDA
+814 PGPDA

-846 PADSGR
+846 SADSGR

-867 SQTAPPGRRL
+867 SATAPPGRRL

>member
-1 MSPRPARTRPGP
+1 M
-13 PPPRPPRP
+13 
-21 AGRAAHRPPAG
+21 
-32 RAAANRTASG
+32 
-42 RAPRSAVQRAAVVVL
+42 
-57 GRTASPRPA
+57 
-66 RWQPPAAALITLVA
+66 
-80 WWTALV
+80 
-86 ALEPLFSPGPWRG
+86 
-99 RTLALVAVIMLTPA
+99 
-113 LVRAV
+113 
-118 RPSRDLIAMVAA
+118 
-130 FLAGGAGLALLL
+130 
-142 NDLGALGGWLKDPSA
+142 
-157 QLRAIGEVLVSSAPP
+157 
-172 VDVGA
+172 
-177 VLGGGVLVAAALLSL
+177 
-192 ACVLMSDGGADAV
+192 
-205 GATALVPGIALLAP
+205 
-219 TLILGRAPRAHLV
+219 
-232 LTVGLCALL
+232 
-241 LVVVSAPRGAR
+241 
-252 CAGSRLR
+252 
-259 AAGTA
+259 
-264 LGGGASRLVT
+264 
-274 AALAL
+274 
-279 ILAVGVLGRA
+279 
-289 LPVPILPWSQPGGA
+289 
-303 AAPEVRLTLNQD
+303 
-315 LVRGSSAP
+315 RGSSAP

-364 KPQPGSGAGALTPGG
+364 EPQPGTGAGAGALTPGG
-379 ALRAADGGAADTEK
+379 ALHAAGAGAADMEK
-393 SLPAVEVRVTG
+393 GLPVVEVRVTG

-409 LPVLQSTLTIDDG
+409 LPVLQSTLTVDDG
-422 QGVDLDDW
+422 QGVDLGDW

-442 SSEVVSGAR
+442 GSEVTAGAR

-473 PAPTPDPGTLDPY
+473 PAPTPDAGTLDPY

-496 ISDTAQAV
+496 ISDTARAV

-526 GNGFVYNE
+526 GNGFVYDE
-534 QVPGSFDGAAGSAS
+534 RVPGSFDGAAGSAP
-548 PVQVVVSFLNERT
+548 PVQVVASFLNERT

-629 GIGGQVGAVRAP
+629 GIGGQVGAVQAP

-648 TATPS
+648 TAAPS

-660 PAGEQETGAQTSA
+660 PAGEQETGAQASASAPA
-673 PTAQPNAPA
+673 PTARPGAAAPA
-682 PAPPAE
+682 LPADRA
-688 RTGGGGASLDARIP
+688 GGGGAIPDLRIP
-702 ALILLV
+702 ALVLLV

-714 PGLIRALQRSRRR
+714 PGLVRALRRSRRR

-752 LLHRGTRL
+752 LLRRGTRL
-760 RARTPEALAEHLADE
+760 RARTPEALAEHLAYE
-775 LGGAAAGGAGGGPGA
+775 LGGGPGA

-796 GPGDGGP
+796 GRAGTGADGPGPGGGP
-803 PGTGAGGPEPG
+803 GAGTTGAGG
-814 AGAGGPPVPGPDA
+814 GPDPDA

-867 SQTAPPGRRL
+867 SATAPPGRRL

>member
-1 MSPRPARTRPGP
+1 MSPRPGP
-13 PPPRPPRP
+13 PPPV
-21 AGRAAHRPPAG
+21 PPA
-32 RAAANRTASG
+32 APAANRSGAG
-42 RAPRSAVQRAAVVVL
+42 RAPRSTVQRATVVVR

-118 RPSRDLIAMVAA
+118 RPARDLLAVAAA
-130 FLAGGAGLALLL
+130 FLAGGAALALLL
-142 NDLGALGGWLKDPSA
+142 NDLGALGDWLRDPSA
-157 QLRAIGEVLVSSAPP
+157 RLHVIGEVLISSVPP
-172 VDVGA
+172 VDVGT
-177 VLGGGVLVAAALLSL
+177 VLGGGVFVAAALLSL
-192 ACVLMSDGGADAV
+192 ACVLMSDGGADVV

-232 LTVGLCALL
+232 LMMGLCALL
-241 LVVVSAPRGAR
+241 LVVVSAPRGAQG
-252 CAGSRLR
+252 AGPRLR
-259 AAGTA
+259 AAGAA
-264 LGGGASRLVT
+264 LGGGASRLAT

-279 ILAVGVLGRA
+279 VLAVGVLGQA
-289 LPVPILPWSQPGGA
+289 LPVPVLPWSQPGGA
-303 AAPEVRLTLNQD
+303 SVPEVRLTLNQD

-323 VLQYSGLESGTS
+323 VLQYSGLEAGTS

-349 TWTPLDDARRDAAVD
+349 TWTPLDDARQNAAVHE
-364 KPQPGSGAGALTPGG
+364 PQPEAGAGVLTPGG
-379 ALRAADGGAADTEK
+379 ALRAAGGGGADIER

-409 LPVLQSTLTIDDG
+409 LPVLQSALTIDDG

-442 SSEVVSGAR
+442 SSEVTTGAR

-473 PAPTPDPGTLDPY
+473 PAPTPDAGALDPY
-486 LELPASMPGV
+486 LELPAAMPDV
-496 ISDTAQAV
+496 ISNTAQAV

-526 GNGFVYNE
+526 GNGFVYDE

-548 PVQVVVSFLNERT
+548 PVQVVASFLDERA

-596 AGDWV
+596 KGDWV
-601 TVGGS
+601 TIGGS

-629 GIGGQVGAVRAP
+629 GIGGQVGAVQAP

-653 AQAEPTA
+653 APAEPTA
-660 PAGEQETGAQTSA
+660 PAGDQETGAQLSSTA
-673 PTAQPNAPA
+673 PTAPPSAPA
-682 PAPPAE
+682 LPAD
-688 RTGGGGASLDARIP
+688 RTGGGAAPDLRIP
-702 ALILLV
+702 ALVLLI

-714 PGLIRALQRSRRR
+714 PGLTRALQRSRRR
-727 AAVRRGPRPGEAA
+727 AAVRRGPWPGEVA

-752 LLHRGTRL
+752 LLRRGTRL

-775 LGGAAAGGAGGGPGA
+775 LGAAAGAVGPGVGPGGPDGGPGTGAAGGGPGA
-790 GTTGAG
+790 GPG
-796 GPGDGGP
+796 GPDGGG
-803 PGTGAGGPEPG
+803 PGTGA
-814 AGAGGPPVPGPDA
+814 AA

-852 RRRIEDDLGLVTAVM
+852 RRRIEGDLDLVTAVM
-867 SQTAPPGRRL
+867 SATASPGRRL
-877 LARIVPRSM
+877 LARIVPKSM
-886 VGGRFA
+886 VGGRFT

>member
-1 MSPRPARTRPGP
+1 MQQH
-13 PPPRPPRP
+13 PPRSHAIRSRVRSFSRAGGRLTDAQQEALARFGGRYVIDVPR
-21 AGRAAHRPPAG
+21 ADAI
-32 RAAANRTASG
+32 RTVDPSF
-42 RAPRSAVQRAAVVVL
+42 RL
-57 GRTASPRPA
+57 D
-66 RWQPPAAALITLVA
+66 PAAAFGH
-80 WWTALV
+80 
-86 ALEPLFSPGPWRG
+86 P
-99 RTLALVAVIMLTPA
+99 
-113 LVRAV
+113 
-118 RPSRDLIAMVAA
+118 
-130 FLAGGAGLALLL
+130 
-142 NDLGALGGWLKDPSA
+142 
-157 QLRAIGEVLVSSAPP
+157 
-172 VDVGA
+172 
-177 VLGGGVLVAAALLSL
+177 
-192 ACVLMSDGGADAV
+192 
-205 GATALVPGIALLAP
+205 
-219 TLILGRAPRAHLV
+219 
-232 LTVGLCALL
+232 
-241 LVVVSAPRGAR
+241 
-252 CAGSRLR
+252 
-259 AAGTA
+259 
-264 LGGGASRLVT
+264 
-274 AALAL
+274 
-279 ILAVGVLGRA
+279 GRA
-289 LPVPILPWSQPGGA
+289 LPVPALPGSQPGGA
-303 AAPEVRLTLNQD
+303 SAPEVSLTLNQD

-364 KPQPGSGAGALTPGG
+364 EPQPGTGAGAGALTPGG
-379 ALRAADGGAADTEK
+379 ALHAAGAGAADMEK
-393 SLPAVEVRVTG
+393 GLPVVEVRVTG

-409 LPVLQSTLTIDDG
+409 LPVLQSTLTVDDG
-422 QGVDLDDW
+422 QGVDLGDW

-442 SSEVVSGAR
+442 GSEVTAGAR

-473 PAPTPDPGTLDPY
+473 PAPTPDAGTLDPY
-486 LELPASMPGV
+486 LELPASTPGV
-496 ISDTAQAV
+496 ISDTARAV
-504 VDAAGAGSDPAARA
+504 VDAAGAGADPAARA

-526 GNGFVYNE
+526 GNGFVYDE
-534 QVPGSFDGAAGSAS
+534 RVPGSFDGAAGSAP
-548 PVQVVVSFLNERT
+548 PVQVVASFLNERT

-601 TVGGS
+601 TIGGS

-629 GIGGQVGAVRAP
+629 GIGGQVGAVQAP

-660 PAGEQETGAQTSA
+660 PAGEQGTGAPTSA
-673 PTAQPNAPA
+673 SAPA
-682 PAPPAE
+682 PAPTARPGAAAPALPAD
-688 RTGGGGASLDARIP
+688 RAGGGGAIPDLRIP
-702 ALILLV
+702 ALVLLV

-714 PGLIRALQRSRRR
+714 PGLVRALRRSRRR

-752 LLHRGTRL
+752 LLRRSTRL
-760 RARTPEALAEHLADE
+760 RARTPEALAEHLAYE
-775 LGGAAAGGAGGGPGA
+775 LGGGPGA
-790 GTTGAG
+790 GTTDADGRAGTGAAAG
-796 GPGDGGP
+796 GPGGGP
-803 PGTGAGGPEPG
+803 D
-814 AGAGGPPVPGPDA
+814 PDA

-867 SQTAPPGRRL
+867 SATAPPGRRL

>member
-1 MSPRPARTRPGP
+1 MSPRPARTRPARPGP
-13 PPPRPPRP
+13 PPPRPLRP
-21 AGRAAHRPPAG
+21 AGRAANRPPAG
-32 RAAANRTASG
+32 RTASG

-99 RTLALVAVIMLTPA
+99 RTLALIAVVMLAPA

-118 RPSRDLIAMVAA
+118 RPSRDLTAMVAA
-130 FLAGGAGLALLL
+130 FLAGGAALALLL

-172 VDVGA
+172 VEVGT

-241 LVVVSAPRGAR
+241 LVVVSAPRGAQ

-289 LPVPILPWSQPGGA
+289 LPVPVLPWSQPGGA
-303 AAPEVRLTLNQD
+303 SAPEVRLTLNQD

-349 TWTPLDDARRDAAVD
+349 TWTPLDDARQDAAVD
-364 KPQPGSGAGALTPGG
+364 EPQPGSGSGALTPGG
-379 ALRAADGGAADTEK
+379 ALRAADGGAADIEK
-393 SLPAVEVRVTG
+393 GLPVVEVRVTG

-409 LPVLQSTLTIDDG
+409 LPVLQSTLTVDDG
-422 QGVDLDDW
+422 QGVDLGDW

-442 SSEVVSGAR
+442 SSEVAAGAR

-473 PAPTPDPGTLDPY
+473 PAPTPDAGTLDPY
-486 LELPASMPGV
+486 LELPASMPDV

-504 VDAAGAGSDPAARA
+504 VDDAGAGSDPAARA

-534 QVPGSFDGAAGSAS
+534 QVPGSFDGAAGSAP
-548 PVQVVVSFLNERT
+548 PVQVVASFLSERT

-629 GIGGQVGAVRAP
+629 GIGGQVGAVQAP

-660 PAGEQETGAQTSA
+660 PAGEQETGAQAPASASA
-673 PTAQPNAPA
+673 PTPRPGAAA
-682 PAPPAE
+682 PAPPAD
-688 RTGGGGASLDARIP
+688 RAGGSGAIPDLRIP
-702 ALILLV
+702 ALVLLV

-740 WRELVATAVDLD
+740 WRELVAAAVDLD
-752 LLHRGTRL
+752 LLRRGTRL
-760 RARTPEALAEHLADE
+760 RARTPEALAEHLAYE
-775 LGGAAAGGAGGGPGA
+775 LGGGPGP
-790 GTTGAG
+790 GGGGA
-796 GPGDGGP
+796 
-803 PGTGAGGPEPG
+803 GTGAGG
-814 AGAGGPPVPGPDA
+814 PGPDA

-867 SQTAPPGRRL
+867 SKTAPTGRRL
-877 LARIVPRSM
+877 LARIVPKSM

>member
-1 MSPRPARTRPGP
+1 MSPRPGP
-13 PPPRPPRP
+13 PPPRPPR
-21 AGRAAHRPPAG
+21 PAG

-66 RWQPPAAALITLVA
+66 RWQPPAAALITLAA

-86 ALEPLFSPGPWRG
+86 ALEPLFCPGPWRG
-99 RTLALVAVIMLTPA
+99 RTLALVAVVMLTPA

-130 FLAGGAGLALLL
+130 FLAGGAALALLL
-142 NDLGALGGWLKDPSA
+142 NDLGTLGGWLKDPSA

-232 LTVGLCALL
+232 LAVGLCALL
-241 LVVVSAPRGAR
+241 LVVVSAPRGAQ

-335 VRLTLAVIADLGGD
+335 VRLTLAVIADLNGD

-364 KPQPGSGAGALTPGG
+364 EPQPGSGAGALTPGG
-379 ALRAADGGAADTEK
+379 ALRAADGGAADIEK

-442 SSEVVSGAR
+442 GSEVTSGAR

-462 AQGHPQTPVGI
+462 AQGHPQMPVGI
-473 PAPTPDPGTLDPY
+473 PAPAPDAGTLDPY

-496 ISDTAQAV
+496 ISDTAQAI

-548 PVQVVVSFLNERT
+548 PVQVVASFLNERT

-629 GIGGQVGAVRAP
+629 GIGGQVGAVQAP

-653 AQAEPTA
+653 AEAEPTA
-660 PAGEQETGAQTSA
+660 PTGEQETGAQAPASASA
-673 PTAQPNAPA
+673 PTARPSAAA
-682 PAPPAE
+682 PAPPAD
-688 RTGGGGASLDARIP
+688 RAGGGGAIPDVRIP
-702 ALILLV
+702 ALVLLV

-714 PGLIRALQRSRRR
+714 PGMIRALQRSRRR

-752 LLHRGTRL
+752 LLHRDTRL

-775 LGGAAAGGAGGGPGA
+775 LGGAAGGGPGA
-790 GTTGAG
+790 RT
-796 GPGDGGP
+796 
-803 PGTGAGGPEPG
+803 
-814 AGAGGPPVPGPDA
+814 GPDA

-852 RRRIEDDLGLVTAVM
+852 RRRIEGDLGLVTAVM
-867 SQTAPPGRRL
+867 SKTAPTGRRL
-877 LARIVPRSM
+877 LATIVPKSM